1 MTRFVS
7 ATSAT
12 YFTFFA
18 CAAILVAQ
26 EPSFRSN
33 SLAVRVDVLVT
44 DGAKPVAGLTAQDFD
59 LRDNGVAQSLELVD
73 AADVPLN
80 VVLALDTS
88 GSTSGARQADLVAA
102 SNALLDGLKP
112 GDRAALTTFS
122 HAVAPRIALTADL
135 AAVRDAL
142 GVLNPTGRTSLAD
155 GIYVALSTTLTQ
167 PGRSLVVV
175 CSDGSDISSWLR
187 PDELIESA
195 KRANAVIYGVASAD
209 AKRGSVIERV
219 TEATGGDLLRITSSA
234 DIRGAFQKILQD
246 FRNRY
251 VLAYTPTGVPPG
263 GFHRLEV
270 RIKRRGLAVKARP
283 GYTGV
288 EPVK

>member
-1 MTRFVS
+1 MRFVV
-7 ATSAT
+7 ATST
-12 YFTFFA
+12 VLLT
-18 CAAILVAQ
+18 CAAVLSAQ
-26 EPSFRSN
+26 QPSFRSN

-44 DGAKPVAGLTAQDFD
+44 DGAKPAAGLTAQDFE
-59 LRDNGVAQSLELVD
+59 LRDNGLAQSIEVVD

-88 GSTSGARQADLVAA
+88 GSTTGARQADLIAA
-102 SNALLDGLKP
+102 SNALLDGLKAA
-112 GDRAALTTFS
+112 DRAALTTFS
-122 HAVAPRIALTADL
+122 HAAAPRIALTEDL
-135 AAVRDAL
+135 GSIRAAL
-142 GVLNPTGRTSLAD
+142 GLIKPAGRTSLAD
-155 GIYVALSTTLTQ
+155 GIYVAMAATLTE

-187 PDELIESA
+187 PDDLIESA
-195 KRANAVIYGVASAD
+195 KRANAVVYAVASAD
-209 AKRGSVIERV
+209 TKRVAALEAV
-219 TEATGGDLLRITSSA
+219 TDATGGDLLRVTSSA
-234 DIRGAFQKILQD
+234 DIRSAFQKILQD

-251 VLAYTPTGVPPG
+251 ILAYSPTGVPPG

-270 RIKRRGLAVKARP
+270 RVRRRGLTVKARP